1 MRHLSSRRCHHGET
15 MSIVKPVFLPAILTL
30 GAAFFFSAPLSAQK
44 APLRLGSIRN
54 VTQLRS
60 CPEGYLG
67 GMTCYSG
74 KVERCQS
81 DSDLGFTYGYQDPDG
96 ELAGTILFHDGG
108 GGTSPALKNGKPAFD
123 GTTYAQKYLTAGF
136 RVIFVEWD
144 SDWENS
150 TNGNLGTSIKDAACR
165 PATLFNYLYENY
177 YVRGGMCGQ
186 GFSAG
191 SAAVA
196 YSLAW
201 YGSANYFDNVEL
213 LSGPVFSNV
222 EEGCQV
228 PPVPPVTVCPAGEY
242 GCNGT
247 AWPDP
252 PQYVGGD
259 QNLVGSWS
267 GYNTCNQ
274 GKITSSRAQS
284 AWKSMSIVDG
294 TDNPSFSYP
303 HTSMA
308 GWLCSNVNTV
318 QNNTAAEGDYFY
330 LQFADPSQTAGLSV
344 TRIDHCDGVEGVT
357 EGVTPQGEVGFDAI
371 SAHMIAACVSRH

>member
-1 MRHLSSRRCHHGET
+1 
-15 MSIVKPVFLPAILTL
+15 MSILKAILLSAGFASIAT
-30 GAAFFFSAPLSAQK
+30 FFAYPLSAQGS
-44 APLRLGSIRN
+44 PLKLGTVRG

-60 CPEGYLG
+60 CPDGYLG

-74 KVERCQS
+74 TVQKCQN
-81 DSDLGFTYGYQDPDG
+81 DSDLGFTYGYEDPDG
-96 ELAGTILFHDGG
+96 ELVGTILFHDGG
-108 GGTSPALKNGKPAFD
+108 GGTAPTPNRKPSDNPIYALK
-123 GTTYAQKYLTAGF
+123 YLDAGF

-150 TNGNLGTSIKDAACR
+150 TNRTLGANIKDAACR
-165 PATLFNYLYENY
+165 PATVFNYLYENY
-177 YVRGGMCGQ
+177 YVTGGMCGQ

-191 SAAVA
+191 SGAVA

-201 YGSANYFDNVEL
+201 YGSADYFDNVEL
-213 LSGPVFSNV
+213 LSGPVFSNI

-228 PPVPPVTVCPAGEY
+228 PPVSPVTVCPTGEY
-242 GCNGT
+242 GCNG
-247 AWPDP
+247 AEWPDP

-259 QNLVGSWS
+259 QNLVGTWS
-267 GYNTCNQ
+267 GYNSCNA
-274 GKITSSRAQS
+274 GKNTSSQAQS

-303 HTSMA
+303 HTSMS

-318 QNNTAAEGDYFY
+318 QNNTAAEGDDFY
-330 LQFADPSQTAGLSV
+330 LQFTNSSQTAGFSV

-357 EGVTPQGEVGFDAI
+357 EGITPQGEVGFDAI
-371 SAHMIAACVSRH
+371 SDHMIASCVRRH

>member
-1 MRHLSSRRCHHGET
+1 
-15 MSIVKPVFLPAILTL
+15 MSHVKAVLLPAIVALST
-30 GAAFFFSAPLSAQK
+30 AFFSCLPLFAQK
-44 APLRLGSIRN
+44 APLPLGTIHGI
-54 VTQLRS
+54 TQLRS
-60 CPEGYLG
+60 CPDGYLG
-67 GMTCYSG
+67 GMTCFSG
-74 KVERCQS
+74 RVERCQN
-81 DSDLGFTYGYQDPDG
+81 DSDLGFTYGYEDPTD

-108 GGTSPALKNGKPAFD
+108 GGTSPGPKNRKPSD
-123 GTTYAQKYLTAGF
+123 NPTYAQRYLSAGF

-150 TNGNLGTSIKDAACR
+150 TGGNQGASIKEAACR
-165 PATLFNYLYENY
+165 PATIFNYLYENY

-191 SAAVA
+191 SGAVA

-228 PPVPPVTVCPAGEY
+228 PSVPPVTVCPIGEY
-242 GCNGT
+242 GCDG
-247 AWPDP
+247 AEWPDP

-259 QNLVGSWS
+259 QNLVGTWS
-267 GYNTCNQ
+267 GFNTCNQ
-274 GKITSSRAQS
+274 GRTTSSQAQS

-330 LQFADPSQTAGLSV
+330 LQFTDPSQTAGFSV

-357 EGVTPQGEVGFDAI
+357 EGVTPQGEVGFDAV
-371 SAHMIAACVSRH
+371 SDHMIAACVRRH